1 MIKELKFNIKKKE
14 KKIYLYYKYFFKVLE
29 SKKKTLNFLKKH
41 YIKKKIIDKDFAIK
55 RKEFT

>member
-1 MIKELKFNIKKKE
+1 MIKELKYNIKKKE

-29 SKKKTLNFLKKH
+29 SKKKDLKFLKKY

-55 RKEFT
+55 KKEFT